1 LNPQRQ
7 TTSCLF
13 VDVHCR
19 WFQFSS
25 EEPVLTEIS
34 TVTGA
39 NKLIVLGLRRWFGV
53 VDSSCWFVDV
63 HCKWFQ
69 FSSEEPVLTEISTVT
84 GANNFLQYPLN
95 MKYFI
100 KVFLFADTLKF
111 LYYLLNMKYIFF

>member
-1 LNPQRQ
+1 LNPQSK
-7 TTSCLF
+7 TI
-13 VDVHCR
+13 VVKN
-19 WFQFSS
+19 
-25 EEPVLTEIS
+25 LTAIAF
-34 TVTGA
+34 TI
-39 NKLIVLGLRRWFGV
+39 LFGV

-100 KVFLFADTLKF
+100 KVFLFANLVGFYTH
-111 LYYLLNMKYIFF
+111 